1 MLDAKQRQNLR
12 GQAHALKPVVMI
24 GAQGVTDAL
33 FAELEVALDAHELI
47 KLRLPQLE
55 HVARDSMVETLCA
68 RSHAEAV
75 GRIGRILIL
84 YRARPATANTSK
96 SIKRR

>member
-24 GAQGVTDAL
+24 GTHGVNDGVL
-33 FAELEVALDAHELI
+33 AELEVAIHAHELI
-47 KLRLPQLE
+47 KIRLPQVSHDE
-55 HVARDSMVETLCA
+55 RDDMIQTLSRA
-68 RSHAEAV
+68 SHADVV

-84 YRARPATANTSK
+84 YRPRPAAAL
-96 SIKRR
+96 KR